1 MQGSYSKKIGKIFS
15 KIVVMSII
23 VVAFIML
30 AYAGFMSKKQSDY
43 NLQINVL
50 DYARKMDTSLLQKE
64 QVAEAMANTIAN
76 DVVTGYEPVLGYV
89 DSIVAEND
97 NISAAYIAYADG
109 LLVFNGGWQAPEGFD
124 FTTREW
130 YTGAIG
136 TDGVYTCE
144 PYVDE
149 NSGQVCI
156 TMASKIINANGE
168 VVGVAGIDL
177 LTDDIMNIM
186 DANNTDSTY
195 AFLVSAG
202 GVIIT
207 HPDPELALSKDH
219 AVNIADA
226 KRGKYNKVFGK
237 DMKQKTLFEIK
248 DSGVKNMMACA
259 VGSAGWQV
267 IYVEPM
273 INSFILFFVVLAVS
287 IVIILGA
294 KRYIEVFCN
303 KELDRWFNPLISIGE
318 KAIEMSE
325 GNLNVVFDEEPIA
338 EEVAMLTYSM
348 NETVEKLKVIIS
360 DISHVVNRI
369 SANDLSVGVEAE
381 YQGSFIAIKNSLE
394 MILDKLNGAFGMVNE
409 QSQIVVSYSGQVQ
422 ESTLQVASGATEQS
436 MAVTELADNIK
447 VLAEQSDLITRNAE
461 KARDVSELTNNQ
473 LAEGNAQME
482 KLLSAMDTISETSR
496 QIGAIITTI
505 NDISEQTNLL
515 SLNASIEAAR
525 AGEAG
530 RGFAVVA
537 DEISKLATASA
548 SSSDTIAQLIEN
560 SNRAVE
566 QGKILADRT
575 SATLQTG
582 IANSMRSK
590 DDIMEITQF
599 VHNQADAIANIEGR
613 LNDIVSIID
622 SNAAASQENAAISDE
637 LINCA
642 HALKDT
648 VDEFHL
654 RGQEYEEAD
663 YGMAAEEDMEEA
675 DYNMAAGEDMEEAE
689 GMMSEEEPFEE

>member
-1 MQGSYSKKIGKIFS
+1 MQGSYSKKLGKIFS
-15 KIVVMSII
+15 KIVVVNII
-23 VVAFIML
+23 LVAVAML
-30 AYAGFMSKKQSDY
+30 AYAGFLSAQQSNYD
-43 NLQINVL
+43 LQINVL
-50 DYARKMDTSLLQKE
+50 EYARKMDTSLLKKE
-64 QVAEAMANTIAN
+64 QVTKSMANTIAN
-76 DVVTGYEPVLGYV
+76 DIVEGYDPVLGYV

-109 LLVFNGGWQAPEGFD
+109 VLVFSGGWQAPEGFD
-124 FTTREW
+124 CTTRDW
-130 YTGAIG
+130 YQGAVK

-144 PYVDE
+144 PYIDE
-149 NSGQVCI
+149 NSGQICV
-156 TMASKIINANGE
+156 TMASKIVGGDGKLI
-168 VVGVAGIDL
+168 GVAGIDL
-177 LTDDIMNIM
+177 SPSDIMNIM
-186 DANNTDSTY
+186 SADNTDSTY
-195 AFLVSAG
+195 AFLISAG

-207 HPDPELALSKDH
+207 HPDAKLALTKDH
-219 AVNIADA
+219 AVNISDG
-226 KRGKYNKVFGK
+226 KKGKYKKVFDT
-237 DMKQKTLFEIK
+237 DMKQKLLLELK
-248 DSGVKNMMACA
+248 DGGVKTMMAST
-259 VGSAGWQV
+259 VGTADWQV
-267 IYVEPM
+267 VYVEPVFD
-273 INSFILFFVVLAVS
+273 SFKLFFVVLILAV
-287 IVIILGA
+287 IVIIGA
-294 KRYIEVFCN
+294 KKYVEGFCN
-303 KELDRWFNPLISIGE
+303 RELDRWFNPLISIGE
-318 KAIEMSE
+318 KAIQISE
-325 GNLNVVFDEEPIA
+325 GNLDVVFDEEPIA

-369 SANDLSVGVEAE
+369 SANDLCVGVEAE
-381 YQGSFIAIKNSLE
+381 YQGSFIAIRNSLE
-394 MILDKLNGAFGMVNE
+394 TILDKLNGAFGMVNE

-436 MAVTELADNIK
+436 MAVTGLAENIK

-482 KLLSAMDTISETSR
+482 KLLSAMDTISETSK
-496 QIGAIITTI
+496 QIGVIITTI

-566 QGKILADRT
+566 QGKVLADRT

-599 VHNQADAIANIEGR
+599 VHNQADAIANIER
-613 LNDIVSIID
+613 SLSDIVCIID

-648 VDEFHL
+648 VDEFRL
-654 RGQEYEEAD
+654 RGQEDEGSDMGFDGEMGDA
-663 YGMAAEEDMEEA
+663 EDMDPAVEEP
-675 DYNMAAGEDMEEAE
+675 YEDMQEE
-689 GMMSEEEPFEE
+689 

>member
-15 KIVVMSII
+15 KIVVVSII
-23 VVAFIML
+23 IVAIVML
-30 AYAGFMSKKQSDY
+30 VYAGFLSSQQSNY
-43 NLQINVL
+43 NLRINVL
-50 DYARKMDTSLLQKE
+50 EYARKMDTSLLKKE

-76 DVVTGYEPVLGYV
+76 DIVVGYDPVLGYV

-109 LLVFNGGWQAPEGFD
+109 LLVFSGGWQAPEGFD
-124 FTTREW
+124 CTTREW
-130 YTGAIG
+130 YQGAAAS
-136 TDGVYTCE
+136 DGVYTCE
-144 PYVDE
+144 PYVDK
-149 NSGQVCI
+149 NSGQICV
-156 TMASKIINANGE
+156 TMASKIVNADGTLI
-168 VVGVAGIDL
+168 GVAGIDL
-177 LTDDIMNIM
+177 LPEDIVNIM
-186 DANNTDSTY
+186 SADNTDSTY
-195 AFLVSAG
+195 AFLISAG
-202 GVIIT
+202 GMIIT
-207 HPDPELALSKDH
+207 HPDEKLALTKDH
-219 AVNIADA
+219 AVSISDA
-226 KRGKYNKVFGK
+226 KRGKYKKVFETS
-237 DMKQKTLFEIK
+237 MKQKLFMELK
-248 DSGVKNMMACA
+248 DGGMKTMMACT

-267 IYVEPM
+267 VFVEPI
-273 INSFILFFVVLAVS
+273 INSFKMFIIVLVLAV
-287 IVIILGA
+287 IVIIGA
-294 KRYIEVFCN
+294 KRYIQDFCS

-318 KAIEMSE
+318 KAVQISE
-325 GNLNVVFDEEPIA
+325 GNLDVVFDEEPIA

-360 DISHVVNRI
+360 DISNVVNRI
-369 SANDLSVGVEAE
+369 SANDLSVGVEAD

-394 MILDKLNGAFGMVNE
+394 TILDKLNGAFGMVNE
-409 QSQIVVSYSGQVQ
+409 QSQIVVNYSGQVQ

-482 KLLSAMDTISETSR
+482 KLLSAMDTISETSN

-537 DEISKLATASA
+537 DEISKLAIASA

-575 SATLQTG
+575 SVTLQTG

-590 DDIMEITQF
+590 DDIMEITHF
-599 VHNQADAIANIEGR
+599 VHNQADAIANIESR
-613 LNDIVSIID
+613 LSDIVSIID

-648 VDEFHL
+648 VDEFRL
-654 RGQEYEEAD
+654 RGQEFEETG
-663 YGMAAEEDMEEA
+663 YGMD
-675 DYNMAAGEDMEEAE
+675 AGEDMDYMEPD
-689 GMMSEEEPFEE
+689 MMVEEEQFEEEFEDMPEK

>member
-1 MQGSYSKKIGKIFS
+1 MQGSYSRKIGKIFS
-15 KIVVMSII
+15 KIVVMNI
-23 VVAFIML
+23 VVVAVVML
-30 AYAGFMSKKQSDY
+30 AFAGFLSSQQCIER
-43 NLQINVL
+43 LQVHVL
-50 DYARKMDTSLLQKE
+50 DYARKMDMSLLQKE
-64 QVAEAMANTIAN
+64 HVAESMSNTIAN
-76 DVVTGYEPVLGYV
+76 GIAEGYDSVLAYV
-89 DSIVAEND
+89 DSVVAQND
-97 NISAAYIAYADG
+97 GISNAYIAYADG
-109 LLVFNGGWQAPEGFD
+109 ELVFNGGWKAPEGFD

-130 YTGAIG
+130 YIGAVG
-136 TDGVYTCE
+136 QDGVFTCE

-149 NSGQVCI
+149 NSGEICI
-156 TMASKIINANGE
+156 TMSCKIEDADGKLI
-168 VVGVAGIDL
+168 GVAGIDM
-177 LTDDIMNIM
+177 LTNDILKIM
-186 DANNTDSTY
+186 GANNTDSTY

-207 HPDPELALSKDH
+207 HPDEELALSKDH

-226 KRGKYNKVFGK
+226 KKGKYNKVFGTSMVKKTFMEMK
-237 DMKQKTLFEIK
+237 DGGMK
-248 DSGVKNMMACA
+248 SMMADT

-267 IYVEPM
+267 VYVEP
-273 INSFILFFVVLAVS
+273 IVQSYKFFFLIMVVAAV
-287 IVIILGA
+287 VIILA
-294 KRYIEVFCN
+294 RKYVQSFCN

-318 KAIEMSE
+318 KAVLISE
-325 GNLNVVFDEEPIA
+325 GNLDVVFDEEPIA

-348 NETVEKLKVIIS
+348 NETVEKLKVIIN
-360 DISHVVNRI
+360 DITHVVNRI

-394 MILDKLNGAFGMVNE
+394 TILDKLNGAFGMVNE
-409 QSQIVVSYSGQVQ
+409 QSEIVVNYSGQVQ

-436 MAVTELADNIK
+436 MAVSGLADNIK

-461 KARDVSELTNNQ
+461 KASEVSELTNNQ

-537 DEISKLATASA
+537 DEISKLAIASS

-560 SNRAVE
+560 SNAAVE
-566 QGKILADRT
+566 QGKALADRT

-582 IANSMRSK
+582 IANSMKSK
-590 DDIMEITQF
+590 DDILEITQF
-599 VHNQADAIANIEGR
+599 VRNQADAIANIESR

-654 RGQEYEEAD
+654 RGQEFEDD
-663 YGMAAEEDMEEA
+663 YGMDSEDMEPS
-675 DYNMAAGEDMEEAE
+675 EDMGPDPDFDPAE
-689 GMMSEEEPFEE
+689 FDEEPSEFDE